1 MPVHTQITDWS
12 TNINEEKHPQKNED
26 AFPFLKKSLFSLQFC
41 SPNHSLHIFHRSV
54 EDALFLVERTYLLHL
69 VVREGE
75 VEDLDVFLDVVRIG
89 GTGNN
94 GETFLN
100 VPTQDNLC
108 GRLAVCSA
116 IFLMTGSR
124 SSSPWLCAPPS
135 GYQHST

>member
-1 MPVHTQITDWS
+1 M
-12 TNINEEKHPQKNED
+12 
-26 AFPFLKKSLFSLQFC
+26 
-41 SPNHSLHIFHRSV
+41 
-54 EDALFLVERTYLLHL
+54 FLVERTYLLHL

-108 GRLAVCSA
+108 GRLAVC
-116 IFLMTGSR
+116 L
-124 SSSPWLCAPPS
+124 
-135 GYQHST
+135 GYLLDDGVAEQ